1 MSCIDDGVGLDVADK
16 SQRDRIYSLEI
27 KRFNCQA
34 QINMVLVNIKD
45 EEEFVGLS
53 PGNLAFICVTR
64 S

>member
-1 MSCIDDGVGLDVADK
+1 MSCIDDGVGLDIADK

-53 PGNLAFICVTR
+53 PGNLTFICVTR

>member
-45 EEEFVGLS
+45 EEEFVGLC

>member
-1 MSCIDDGVGLDVADK
+1 MSCIDDGVGLDIADK